1 MKPAASNRVAE
12 NGTFS
17 TISADS
23 GRSAGRPGPPGS
35 NHCRGL
41 KKIGHPKPA
50 KRISLPSAVN
60 SVCGFGESR
69 GAVPLGATSLS
80 SHCLPR
86 IRKTILCAC
95 ICTERRAW
103 SSSARGLPTTG
114 SRPCR
119 PATCQTNVRASH
131 PARANAARYARG
143 RLSGGRGIG
152 RRGRCRPPG
161 EWRAGAAV

>member
-1 MKPAASNRVAE
+1 MGSERRQLPECLATGEMRRKRPFGRATRPARFEPSPQSKKGSGIRNLQNAYRFRAPSTRCAGSARAAAQFRW
-12 NGTFS
+12 GT
-17 TISADS
+17 
-23 GRSAGRPGPPGS
+23 
-35 NHCRGL
+35 
-41 KKIGHPKPA
+41 
-50 KRISLPSAVN
+50 
-60 SVCGFGESR
+60 SR
-69 GAVPLGATSLS
+69 S